1 MFREVSP
8 QVNFPKME
16 EGILEFWRAHNVF
29 AKSLELRKDAPRWV
43 FYEGPPTANGRPHAG
58 HVLPRVL
65 KDLFPRYRT
74 MKGYYVLRKGGWD
87 TQGLPVELEVEK
99 ELRINSKAEIEAY
112 GVEAFNE
119 KCRESVW
126 RYVKEWE
133 QLTERIAFWI
143 DLENAYITYK
153 TEYVESLWWILKQ
166 LWDKGLIYQGYK
178 VVPYCARCG
187 TSLSSHEV
195 SQGYRDVQ
203 DPSVFVKFPLRDE
216 PGTYFLV
223 WTTTP
228 WTLPGNVALAV
239 HPHVEYVLVQ
249 QGDDKLILAKALL
262 EYALRG
268 EYQVLRSVKAK
279 ELIGKHYRPLYTF
292 LPVDKDYA
300 YVVGADFVNTEE
312 GTGIV
317 HIAPAFGADDLD
329 VGKEYNLP
337 VLMTVDLRGRFVN
350 EVTPWRGMFVKDAD
364 PLITDDLKTRGLLYR
379 AAKYEHSYPF
389 CWRCHQPLLYYAK
402 TTWYIETT
410 RVRDQMLATN
420 EQINWYPEHIKH
432 GRFGNWL
439 ETNVDWALGRERYW
453 GTPLPI
459 WECQNCGHRVCV
471 GSLAELGQMAGRDL
485 SDLDPHR
492 PFVDAVVLKCPECG
506 GQMRRIPEVADA
518 WFDSGSMPV
527 AQWHYPF
534 ENQDIFKE
542 QFPADF
548 ICEAID
554 QTRGWF
560 YTLHAVATM
569 LFNSPAFK
577 NCLVTE
583 FGTDEKGAK
592 MSKHVGNV
600 VDPWPILNEQ
610 GADALRWYTYSVA
623 APWYP
628 RRFGNELVRETLRRF
643 LFTVWNT
650 YSFFVTYARI
660 DRFNPMEHTMPLDK
674 RSELDRWVLAELNLL
689 VERVDASLNAYDV
702 TGATRAIEA
711 FVDGLS
717 NWYVRRSRRRFWKSG
732 EDTDKVAAYL
742 TLYECLVTLAKL
754 MAPFTPFLSEEM
766 YQNLVRSVDPN
777 APLSVHLCDFPVAD
791 RAAID
796 NTLVAD
802 VQLVRQVVSLGH
814 AARNAANLKVRQ
826 PLAKVIVKPRDDDA
840 RAIVERMA
848 AVITDELNVKAMEVV
863 AQADDLVRYEIGLLP
878 NVLGKKHGAR
888 FPKLRAAVAALPAA
902 HLAREL
908 QAGRSVR
915 VSVDGEEVEL
925 LPEEVEVRVHGK
937 EGFSVAEENG
947 LVVAVSTALTE
958 ALVREGLAREVVRRI
973 QTQRKDAGFRIEDH
987 IRVFYRCGAGLQAVF
1002 AEFGDYI
1009 RQETLADE
1017 LAEGDAPQGAHLQ
1030 EHNLDGEPL
1039 VLGLLRIEG

>member
-1 MFREVSP
+1 MFREVSN

-16 EGILEFWRAHNVF
+16 EKILQFWKEHSIF
-29 AKSLELRKDAPRWV
+29 EKTMEQRKDAPRWV

-58 HVLPRVL
+58 HVLPRVM

-74 MKGYYVLRKGGWD
+74 MKGNYVLRKGGWD

-99 ELRINSKAEIEAY
+99 ELGINSKAEIEAY
-112 GVEAFNE
+112 GVAAFNE

-133 QLTERIAFWI
+133 RLSERIAYWA
-143 DLENAYITYK
+143 DMENAYVTYK
-153 TEYVESLWWILKQ
+153 TPYVESLWWIIKQ
-166 LWDKGLIYQGYK
+166 LWDKGLVYQGHK

-195 SQGYRDVQ
+195 SQGYRDVE

-239 HPHVEYVLVQ
+239 HPHVEYVLVK
-249 QGDDKLILAKALL
+249 QGEDKMILAKALL

-268 EYQVLRSVKAK
+268 EYEVIRSIKAK
-279 ELIGKHYRPLYTF
+279 DLIGKHYRPLYTF
-292 LPVDKDYA
+292 MPVDKDYC

-312 GTGIV
+312 GSGIV
-317 HIAPAFGADDLD
+317 HIAPAFGADDLS
-329 VGKEYNLP
+329 VGKEHDLP

-350 EVTPWRGMFVKDAD
+350 EVSNWRGMFVKDAD
-364 PLITDDLKTRGLLYR
+364 PLITQELKARGLLYR
-379 AAKYEHSYPF
+379 SAKYGHSYPF
-389 CWRCHQPLLYYAK
+389 CWRCDSPLLYYAK
-402 TTWYIETT
+402 KTWYIETT
-410 RVRDQMLATN
+410 KMRDQMLATN
-420 EQINWYPEHIKH
+420 ERVNWYPEHIKK

-459 WECQNCGHRVCV
+459 WECGDCGHRDCV
-471 GSLAELGQMAGRDL
+471 GSIAELEQKAGRPL
-485 SDLDPHR
+485 PDLDPHR
-492 PFVDAVVLKCPECG
+492 PFVDEIFLKCPDCG
-506 GQMRRIPEVADA
+506 GDMRRIPEVADA

-534 ENQDIFKE
+534 ENQQTFKE
-542 QFPADF
+542 QFPADY
-548 ICEAID
+548 ICEAVD

-569 LFNSPAFK
+569 LFDSPAFK

-600 VDPWPILNEQ
+600 VNPWPILDEQ

-623 APWYP
+623 APWFP
-628 RRFGNELVRETLRRF
+628 RRFGNELVKETLRRF
-643 LFTVWNT
+643 LLTVWNT

-660 DRFNPMEHTMPLDK
+660 DKFNPAEHALPVEK
-674 RSELDRWVLAELNLL
+674 RSELDRWVLSELNLL
-689 VERVDASLNAYDV
+689 VERVDTSLDKYDV
-702 TGATRAIEA
+702 TTATRAIEG
-711 FVDGLS
+711 FVEGLS
-717 NWYVRRSRRRFWKSG
+717 NWYVRRSRRRFWKSE

-754 MAPFTPFLSEEM
+754 MAPFTPFVAEEM
-766 YQNLVRSVDPN
+766 YQNLVRGVDES

-791 RAAID
+791 KLGVDER
-796 NTLVAD
+796 LVSD

-814 AARNAANLKVRQ
+814 AARSAANLKVRQ
-826 PLAKVIVKPRDDDA
+826 PLAKVVVKPKEEGGSA
-840 RAIVERMA
+840 VLERFSS
-848 AVITDELNVKAMEVV
+848 VVTDELNVKALEVA
-863 AQADDLVRYEIGLLP
+863 AQGDDLARYEIGLLP
-878 NVLGKKHGAR
+878 NVLGKKHGPL
-888 FPKLRAAVAALPAA
+888 FPKLRAAVAAMPAA
-902 HLAREL
+902 DLAREL
-908 QAGRSVR
+908 QAGGSVT
-915 VSVDGEEVEL
+915 VVVDGQVIEL
-925 LPEEVEVRVHGK
+925 LPEETEVRVHSK
-937 EGFSVAEENG
+937 EGFSVAAESG
-947 LVVAVSTALTE
+947 VLVAVSTELSE
-958 ALVREGLAREVVRRI
+958 SLVREGLAREVVRRI
-973 QTQRKDAGFRIEDH
+973 QTQRKDAGFRIEDR
-987 IRVFYRCGAGLQAVF
+987 IRAFYQTGTVLGEVFREF
-1002 AEFGDYI
+1002 AAYI
-1009 RQETLADE
+1009 KQETLTDE
-1017 LAEGDAPQGAHLQ
+1017 LVAGEAPAGAFRQ
-1030 EHNLDGEPL
+1030 EHTLDGEPL
-1039 VLGLLRIEG
+1039 ILGLLRIDG